1 MGKQHCWQLEKQVQ
15 FQLRLLLKMKKWSSQ
30 WTQFMQLRKA
40 AWKKNQDFNGIWTHD
55 LAIIG
60 AMLYQLSYEA
70 ADVGCRSIVG
80 SYVPV
85 KEMSVNDIRNKSYMN
100 CRNEM
105 KMKKW
110 SSQWTQFM
118 LLRLLDKDLVGR
130 ILHEKIVPQEMSGQ
144 YLRYKWP
151 GLGWIHRI
159 KGLELT
165 CPI

>member
-1 MGKQHCWQLEKQVQ
+1 
-15 FQLRLLLKMKKWSSQ
+15 
-30 WTQFMQLRKA
+30 
-40 AWKKNQDFNGIWTHD
+40 
-55 LAIIG
+55 
-60 AMLYQLSYEA
+60 MLYQLSYEA

-85 KEMSVNDIRNKSYMN
+85 KEMSVDDIWNKSYMN
-100 CRNEM
+100 CGNEM

-130 ILHEKIVPQEMSGQ
+130 ILHEKIVPQEISGQ

-159 KGLELT
+159 KGFELT
-165 CPI
+165 CAIEQTYYKDDSTWLNEVTGPGDEDEQGRVAQITAQSLKLTWLTW

>member
-30 WTQFMQLRKA
+30 WTQFMQLRKET
-40 AWKKNQDFNGIWTHD
+40 WKKKSGLQRGLNPWPRDT
-55 LAIIG
+55 G

-70 ADVGCRSIVG
+70 TDVGSRSIVG

-85 KEMSVNDIRNKSYMN
+85 KEMSVNDTWNKSYMN